1 MPPPTTAPRAEVPAR
16 LQTADVDP
24 ELEQQLSSAAEDTP
38 VEAVL
43 VLRHNDRDAP
53 DRTSPESLLQRV
65 CGNESQ
71 AATTINYLP
80 QLGVLVVRAV
90 PSIIR
95 RLIAQPEVALACAN
109 RVEAGQPAA
118 AGTEEHR

>member
-1 MPPPTTAPRAEVPAR
+1 MQDARSPT
-16 LQTADVDP
+16 
-24 ELEQQLSSAAEDTP
+24 
-38 VEAVL
+38 
-43 VLRHNDRDAP
+43 
-53 DRTSPESLLQRV
+53 LLQRV

-109 RVEAGQPAA
+109 RVEAGQPTA

>member
-1 MPPPTTAPRAEVPAR
+1 MLPPTTAPHTDVPAR
-16 LQTADVDP
+16 LHSADVDP

-43 VLRHNDRDAP
+43 VLRHNDWDAP
-53 DRTSPESLLQRV
+53 GRTSPESLLQRV
-65 CGNESQ
+65 YGNELQ

-95 RLIAQPEVALACAN
+95 RMIAQPEVALACAN